1 MRLRRQALA
10 AAALAVLLRVA
21 GAAPSDDADDAAL
34 LADADYAAGLVSL
47 KAGDAATALARF
59 QSALRR
65 FPDAADLH
73 NELGFAHRQVGQL
86 DKAFQHYKRAL
97 SINPLHRGAH
107 EYIGEAYLMAGDVA
121 SAEKHLASLRSICV
135 LPCEELNSLGRSIAR
150 HRAQATP
157 R

>member
-1 MRLRRQALA
+1 MIGRRHATV
-10 AAALAVLLRVA
+10 AALVLPWQRGA
-21 GAAPSDDADDAAL
+21 GAAPSDDADDQAL
-34 LADADYAAGLVSL
+34 LADADYAAGLASL
-47 KAGDAATALARF
+47 KAGDAAAALARF
-59 QSALRR
+59 QAALKR

-73 NELGFAHRQVGQL
+73 NELGFSHRQVGQL

-121 SAEKHLASLRSICV
+121 SAERHLASLRSICV
-135 LPCEELNSLGRSIAR
+135 LPCEELTSLGRSIAR